1 MLKHDL
7 KSVQKQ
13 SLTKESIIDVLK
25 LFGEI
30 YDKMS
35 EYEKKSY
42 MQSFIESI
50 ELYPKNGTKR
60 GTTVKTIHF
69 RFPVSYKGESVYEVS
84 LPKEPTVETVV
95 LLSHKKPNGHINYKP
110 KERVTYKMIKEYIEA
125 KYGFKVHTAYIAE
138 VKRDLGLPMY
148 DAPNAV
154 EELKQPSLSSRY

>member
-1 MLKHDL
+1 MFDKPT
-7 KSVQKQ
+7 
-13 SLTKESIIDVLK
+13 LTKESIIDVLK

-30 YDKMS
+30 YDKMN

-84 LPKEPTVETVV
+84 LPKEPTIETVV
-95 LLSHKKPNGHINYKP
+95 LMS
-110 KERVTYKMIKEYIEA
+110 
-125 KYGFKVHTAYIAE
+125 KVNLD
-138 VKRDLGLPMY
+138 K
-148 DAPNAV
+148 
-154 EELKQPSLSSRY
+154 

>member
-1 MLKHDL
+1 MRKD
-7 KSVQKQ
+7 
-13 SLTKESIIDVLK
+13 IYNGIP
-25 LFGEI
+25 FGEI

-84 LPKEPTVETVV
+84 LPKEPTAETVC
-95 LLSHKKPNGHINYKP
+95 LLSR
-110 KERVTYKMIKEYIEA
+110 KEK
-125 KYGFKVHTAYIAE
+125 
-138 VKRDLGLPMY
+138 
-148 DAPNAV
+148 
-154 EELKQPSLSSRY
+154 